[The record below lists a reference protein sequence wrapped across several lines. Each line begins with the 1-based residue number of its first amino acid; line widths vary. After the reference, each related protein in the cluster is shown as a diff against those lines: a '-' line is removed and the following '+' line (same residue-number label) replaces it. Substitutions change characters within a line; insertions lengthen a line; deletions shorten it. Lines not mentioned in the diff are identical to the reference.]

1 MSNGDQ
7 VDMFLR
13 LLIAA
18 GIGSLVGLQREYRGH
33 EAGIR
38 TTAMVCLGAAIFAEL
53 SRYIGD
59 SRIAA
64 GVVQGIGFLGAGLI
78 YQRGDSTQGVTTAA
92 TVWVTAA
99 LGLVIGNDLPVTGI
113 LLALALVV
121 MLELAPL
128 SDWVYARGRAQRR
141 AKGVRE
147 PGEPYVDPET

>member
-1 MSNGDQ
+1 MSNADQ
-7 VDMFLR
+7 VELFLR
-13 LLIAA
+13 MLLAA
-18 GIGSLVGLQREYRGH
+18 GIGSMVGLQREYRGH

-53 SRYIGD
+53 SRLIGD

-141 AKGVRE
+141 AKGMRE